1 MFVLVL
7 LFYSNKKFH
16 TMKYG
21 YFIILLT
28 FFSALNALIAQ
39 KTLKYNLKEGDTYK
53 ITQQANQLIT
63 QQIEGSSH
71 EITNE
76 LTGFFNFKVVGVDE
90 MGFDIILNFQNF
102 TLKTNSSIQG
112 VLMDVNA
119 KKLVEGDIMSE
130 MFHAIIGYELSMRMT
145 TNGSILYVKGGDELI
160 TKMISAAS
168 IEDEFNLNLMRKSLT
183 NEFSSKGLADS
194 FEQMTFFYPDTKV
207 TINDTWENTYN
218 GKLSANNTFKLEK
231 IDTNTISISGN
242 ASIVINTEESG
253 AIMSLSGSQES
264 FIETNT
270 KTGFI
275 KKTMISSFL
284 EGNTVMTQISNSEI
298 PTTIKSTTTYK
309 LLEN

>member
-1 MFVLVL
+1 
-7 LFYSNKKFH
+7 
-16 TMKYG
+16 
-21 YFIILLT
+21 
-28 FFSALNALIAQ
+28 
-39 KTLKYNLKEGDTYK
+39 
-53 ITQQANQLIT
+53 
-63 QQIEGSSH
+63 
-71 EITNE
+71 
-76 LTGFFNFKVVGVDE
+76 
-90 MGFDIILNFQNF
+90 
-102 TLKTNSSIQG
+102 
-112 VLMDVNA
+112 
-119 KKLVEGDIMSE
+119 
-130 MFHAIIGYELSMRMT
+130 
-145 TNGSILYVKGGDELI
+145 
-160 TKMISAAS
+160 MISAAS